1 MNGRHGGRK
10 GKRATSRG
18 TKLARSAGDAGTEW
32 RKPAC
37 GRENSEVHVLPLH
50 PGRRIQT
57 IGKETCLL
65 EIAGYIRR

>member
-57 IGKETCLL
+57 IDKETCLL